1 MISTI
6 DTIYDGAINGDK
18 QTWLF
23 IFAAY
28 TLLCGLIS
36 LIFQIRILNWA
47 ATPGK
52 LIQSQAAIWGFASSA
67 SEVDYHANV
76 RYNYT
81 VAGTVY
87 EGHRLSPTLII
98 VSANLRFILRWQMK
112 GITHLSTDE
121 VMVFYKQSNPKKSY
135 LIKPGNIGI
144 CFTVG
149 MVFFPMIYLLSGG
162 SAFLF

>member
-1 MISTI
+1 MSVIGI
-6 DTIYDGAINGDK
+6 IYDGAVNGDK

-23 IFAAY
+23 LIAIYSLF
-28 TLLCGLIS
+28 CGLIS
-36 LIFQIRILNWA
+36 LIIQIRILNWA
-47 ATPGK
+47 ATPGT

-81 VAGTVY
+81 VAGTAY

-112 GITHLSTDE
+112 CITHLSTDE
-121 VMVFYKQSNPKKSY
+121 VMVFYKPSNPKKSY
-135 LIKPGNIGI
+135 LIKPGKIGI
-144 CFTVG
+144 CVTAG
-149 MVFFPMIYLLSGG
+149 MVFFPVIYLLFGG

>member
-1 MISTI
+1 MSVI

-23 IFAAY
+23 LIAIY

-36 LIFQIRILNWA
+36 LIVQIRIFNWA
-47 ATPGK
+47 ETPGT
-52 LIQSQAAIWGFASSA
+52 LVQSQVGTWSPSVSA
-67 SEVDYHANV
+67 DEVDFYANV

-81 VAGTVY
+81 VADTVY
-87 EGHRLSPTLII
+87 EGHRLSPWTVI
-98 VSANLRFILRWQMK
+98 VTTNLRFILRWQMK

-135 LIKPGNIGI
+135 LIKPGKIGFA
-144 CFTVG
+144 FTVG
-149 MVFFPMIYLLSGG
+149 MVLFPIIYLLFGG